1 MTIATFDKYLK
12 LKGQNPIVNLLKFY
26 YSLPISI
33 EDFFKKKVWHDFTS
47 FLGKEHKIP

>member
-33 EDFFKKKVWHDFTS
+33 EDKKKKVWHDFTS